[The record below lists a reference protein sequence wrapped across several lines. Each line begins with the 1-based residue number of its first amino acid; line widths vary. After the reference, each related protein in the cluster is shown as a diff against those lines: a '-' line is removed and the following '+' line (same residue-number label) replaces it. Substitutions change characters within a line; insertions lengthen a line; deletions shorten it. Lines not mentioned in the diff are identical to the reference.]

1 MRKISLNGYIHPK
14 SLALKQIFL
23 TMKITF
29 FLLLFATFQ
38 AYSATGFSQSSKVRI
53 TDSSIKISEL
63 LQQIESQT
71 DYLFVYNKK
80 TVDTQRVVN
89 VDAADKAVSEVLNE
103 AFKGTDIHYVMEGQN
118 IVLTKNE
125 VSKVSVAQQNVI
137 TVKGTVVDNYNEPV
151 IGANIHQVGS
161 TNGTITD
168 LSGNFTINV
177 PSDAT
182 LEITYVGY
190 KPVTIVVNGRRNIDV
205 KMEEEALALDQVVV
219 TAMGI
224 KKKEASLTYST
235 QQVGGD
241 ELTRAKDPNM
251 MNALAGKSAGVQ
263 ISRNTSGLGGSAK
276 VSIRGIRSANESGN
290 NQPLYVIDGVPML
303 NSTSEQAFNVMG
315 GDNDGGNRDSGD
327 GISNLNPDDIE
338 SMSILK
344 GASAAAL
351 YGSQAANGVILITTK
366 KGKAG
371 MQRITFSS
379 NLSVDHAIDFPKFQN
394 TYGERGDD
402 SYGEKG
408 NVKDY
413 NNLDG
418 FFSNGI
424 TAINSLSVQAGKE
437 KFQTYF
443 SYSNTNAR
451 GIVDVNKMQKHTLT
465 LRETASLF
473 NDKLSLDANV
483 TMISQTIKNRQSSGG
498 YYMNPLVG
506 LYTFPRG
513 KNLGEYK
520 DAYEIFDP
528 SRNMMVQNWYT
539 TTLDFE
545 QNPYWITNRI
555 KSNDKRYRAL
565 ASLSASLQVT
575 DWFTLQARGNVDFI
589 SDLYRQ
595 KMYATTALN
604 LTHENGRYTDLNNQE
619 FMVYG
624 DAMAMFNKSW
634 DNWSLNAAVGTSINA
649 TKANSLRLDSGKAG
663 LYYANVFTVA
673 NINFAGTGTAYIN
686 QTINARR
693 TIQSVFGTAQVGFK
707 ESLFLDITMRN
718 DWSSTLAN
726 TKYLSKGFFYPSFG
740 ASWIINK
747 TVALPEWISF
757 GKVRASWAQVGNDLP
772 LGITS
777 PSDVIMA
784 GGVIQARQY
793 DFDNLKPEIS
803 SSWEAGMEWSFLQ
816 QRLDFDLTFYK
827 TDTRNQLLYVKNDV
841 GRYPFKYVNAG
852 KIRNTGVE
860 ITLGATPVMTQDFR
874 WKTGIN
880 FSMNRN
886 KIVSLGEY
894 DSFTYGDDG
903 LSMPYRM
910 RIVKGGKLGDIYGN
924 DFVYGED
931 GKVVV
936 GDDGLPETEKG
947 SNTKLGNSNPDWL
960 MGWNNTLTYKGFS
973 LYLLFD
979 ARVGGDVVSL
989 TQMQLDWRGVSENS
1003 GNARDAGFVEA
1014 GGRQF
1019 TDVEGFYK
1027 KVGSRGDGVTEFYKY
1042 DATNIRLRELS
1053 LGYSF
1058 PRTLLSRTKVIQGL
1072 DLSFVARNLFF
1083 IYKKAPF
1090 DPDAV
1095 MSVGNSNQGVD
1106 AFGMPSTR
1114 NMGFNIKLT
1123 F

>member
-1 MRKISLNGYIHPK
+1 MRKISLRGYLCPK
-14 SLALKQIFL
+14 SLALKQLFL
-23 TMKITF
+23 TMKITL
-29 FLLLFATFQ
+29 FLLLFATLQ
-38 AYSATGFSQSSKVRI
+38 AFSATGYSQSAKVNI
-53 TDSSIKISEL
+53 SDSDMKVSEL
-63 LQQIESQT
+63 LSQIEAQT
-71 DYLFVYNKK
+71 EYLFVYNKK
-80 TVDTQRVVN
+80 SVDTQRVVSVN
-89 VDAADKAVSEVLNE
+89 AIGKPVAEVLSDVFE
-103 AFKGTDIHYVMEGQN
+103 GTGVKYVMEGHN
-118 IVLTKNE
+118 IVLTKNVE
-125 VSKVSVAQQNVI
+125 KTESVQQNNI
-137 TVKGTVVDNYNEPV
+137 TVRGTVIDNNNEPI
-151 IGANIHQVGS
+151 IGANVLEKGT

-168 LSGNFTINV
+168 LEGNFQLSV
-177 PSDAT
+177 PANAT
-182 LEITYVGY
+182 LEVTYVGY
-190 KPVTIVVNGRRNIDV
+190 QPASVSVNGRKTVDI
-205 KMEEEALALDQVVV
+205 KLEEEALALEQVVV

-251 MNALAGKSAGVQ
+251 INALAGKSAGVQ
-263 ISRNTSGLGGSAK
+263 ISRNASGLGGSAK

-371 MQRITFSS
+371 MQRVTFSS
-379 NLSVDHAIDFPKFQN
+379 SLNVDHVMSLPKFQN
-394 TYGERGDD
+394 GYGQDG
-402 SYGEKG
+402 STSWGTKG
-408 NVKDY
+408 NQTDY

-418 FFSNGI
+418 FFSNGV

-451 GIVDVNKMQKHTLT
+451 GVVDVNKMQKHTLT

-473 NDKLSLDANV
+473 NDRLSLDANV

-513 KNLGEYK
+513 QNLGEYK
-520 DAYEIFDP
+520 DNFEVYDP
-528 SRNMMVQNWYT
+528 NRNMDVQNWYT

-545 QNPYWITNRI
+545 QNPYWITNRVT
-555 KSNDKRYRAL
+555 SNDKRYRAM
-565 ASLSASLQVT
+565 ASLSANLKVN
-575 DWFTLQARGNVDFI
+575 DWLTLQARGNVDFI

-604 LTHENGRYTDLNNQE
+604 LTHENGRYVDLNSQD

-634 DNWSLNAAVGTSINA
+634 NNWALNAAVGTSINA
-649 TKANSLRLDSGKAG
+649 TKANMLRLDSGKAG
-663 LYYANVFTVA
+663 LYYANVFTVP
-673 NINFAGTGTAYIN
+673 NINFGGTGTAYIN
-686 QTINARR
+686 QTIDARR
-693 TIQSVFGTAQVGFK
+693 TLQSVFATAQLGYK
-707 ESLFLDITMRN
+707 ESLYLDVTVRN

-726 TKYLSKGFFYPSFG
+726 TKYLNKGFFYPSFG
-740 ASWIINK
+740 ASWIIDK
-747 TVALPEWISF
+747 TIALPEWISF

-793 DFDNLKPEIS
+793 DFENLKPEIS
-803 SSWEAGMEWSFLQ
+803 SSWEAGMEWSFFQ
-816 QRLDFDLTFYK
+816 RRLDFDFTFYR

-841 GRYPFKYVNAG
+841 GRYPFKYINAG
-852 KIRNTGVE
+852 KIRNTGIEV
-860 ITLGATPVMTQDFR
+860 TLGATPVMTEEFR

-886 KIVSLGEY
+886 KIVSLGDY

-924 DFVYGED
+924 DFVYGDD
-931 GKVVV
+931 GKIVV
-936 GDDGLPETEKG
+936 GEDGLPETETG
-947 SNTKLGNSNPDWL
+947 SNTKLGNANPDWL
-960 MGWNNTLTYKGFS
+960 MGWNNTLTWKGFS
-973 LYLLFD
+973 LYLLID

-989 TQMQLDWRGVSENS
+989 TEMQLDWRGVSKNS
-1003 GNARDAGFVEA
+1003 GEARDAGFVEV

-1019 TDVEGFYK
+1019 TNVKEFYQ
-1027 KVGSRGDGVTEFYKY
+1027 KVGARGDGVTEYYKY

-1058 PRTLLSRTKVIQGL
+1058 PRSILNRTKVIQGI

-1106 AFGMPSTR
+1106 VFGMPSTR
-1114 NMGFNIKLT
+1114 SMGFNLKLT